1 MKKISAIEGFRGWLA
16 WMVVLAHVVEVV
28 DAQGVWHIL
37 GEMGHPAVIM
47 FVIVSGFVI
56 THRVIERPEP
66 YPIYVLR
73 RFMRI
78 FPLFSVTCFIGYFTS
93 QMYARSLTQLPWAH
107 DDSFAYRVM
116 LHTQFAKSA
125 TDFFWQNIASHAVM
139 LHGITPPVIAP
150 LSAVVYNPPA
160 WSNSMEWQFYLV
172 APFVVALA

>member
-47 FVIVSGFVI
+47 FVIVSEFVI

-78 FPLFSVTCFIGYFTS
+78 FLLFSVSCFFGFFFLLLFVW
-93 QMYARSLTQLPWAH
+93 SLSL
-107 DDSFAYRVM
+107 
-116 LHTQFAKSA
+116 
-125 TDFFWQNIASHAVM
+125 
-139 LHGITPPVIAP
+139 
-150 LSAVVYNPPA
+150 
-160 WSNSMEWQFYLV
+160 
-172 APFVVALA
+172 